1 MKKFGE
7 KLSREEKDY
16 KKFRAFLLCFLALSP
31 SILGG
36 GSTQNFHLQLLV
48 CGQKKSTETFLGIAE
63 IALDGLTL

>member
-16 KKFRAFLLCFLALSP
+16 KKFRAFLLCFLAL

>member
-16 KKFRAFLLCFLALSP
+16 KKFRAFLLCFLALSLYP
-31 SILGG
+31 QHTKLPPAIACLW
-36 GSTQNFHLQLLV
+36 T
-48 CGQKKSTETFLGIAE
+48 KKSTETFLGIAE